1 MEQEGYIVGQLLHS
15 DHDKNAYVLSQ
26 PPKLTN
32 NKELQLVSSQV
43 PHTANLYVKRNI
55 EPFRNQE
62 NHKTEE
68 TQYRE
73 ENKSKH
79 ARENKPK
86 DIAVFCL

>member
-1 MEQEGYIVGQLLHS
+1 MEQEGHTVGQSLHS
-15 DHDKNAYVLSQ
+15 DYDKNACVLSQ

-32 NKELQLVSSQV
+32 NKKLQLVSSQV
-43 PHTANLYVKRNI
+43 LHTANLYAKRNI

-68 TQYRE
+68 TKYIE

-79 ARENKPK
+79 ARANKPK
-86 DIAVFCL
+86 DIAVLCL